1 MRLGEPVAPGV
12 GDLDAEGAGDHV
24 EREPEV
30 PSRDAAVGRRVD
42 GQLGDDLAGRI
53 HGQAPGTQLGCPEAP
68 GLVGAAWRGGEL
80 HAEVADGG
88 GRFGGSLIHVTQRG
102 RSCVPWNVTLCV
114 RTVTVR
120 WLSGAVGAVPTVGT
134 GRAPRASRTVPRE
147 RCGMTAV
154 EAGAGRLKEEAD
166 EPGWE
171 VDPDDEWGVAVI
183 TTVGR
188 QLKLRREAAGL
199 RAAEFGRIVG
209 YGEDMVYK
217 IEGGKRIPRQEFLD
231 KADEVLNAGGLIAAA
246 WEDVK
251 KVRYPKKVRA
261 LGKLEAAAVEI
272 AVYQSNSINGLLQTP
287 EHARAV
293 IGAAQPPYSPDDV
306 ERMVAARIARRTV
319 FERDPAPAL
328 SFVLE
333 EGVMRRPIGGTMVWR
348 QQLER
353 LLEVGRLHN
362 VVLQVMPTN
371 CETHSGTDGT
381 IELLKFA
388 DGTAVGRADGEFNG
402 RPTTDPKQLRILEL
416 QYGTI
421 RAQALSPRE
430 SLAFIEH
437 LLGET

>member
-1 MRLGEPVAPGV
+1 
-12 GDLDAEGAGDHV
+12 
-24 EREPEV
+24 
-30 PSRDAAVGRRVD
+30 
-42 GQLGDDLAGRI
+42 
-53 HGQAPGTQLGCPEAP
+53 
-68 GLVGAAWRGGEL
+68 
-80 HAEVADGG
+80 
-88 GRFGGSLIHVTQRG
+88 
-102 RSCVPWNVTLCV
+102 
-114 RTVTVR
+114 
-120 WLSGAVGAVPTVGT
+120 
-134 GRAPRASRTVPRE
+134 
-147 RCGMTAV
+147 MTAV

-188 QLKLRREAAGL
+188 QLKLRREAAGM
-199 RAAEFGRIVG
+199 RAAEFGRVVG

-231 KADEVLNAGGLIAAA
+231 KADEVLNAGGLIAAT

-251 KVRYPKKVRA
+251 KVRYPKRVRE
-261 LGKLEAAAVEI
+261 LGKMEAKAVEI
-272 AVYQSNSINGLLQTP
+272 GLYECNIVAGLLQTP

-306 ERMVAARIARRTV
+306 ERMVAARLARQTV

-333 EGVMRRPIGGTMVWR
+333 EGVLRRPIGGKMAWR

-362 VVLQVMPTN
+362 VVLQVMPMN
-371 CETHSGTDGT
+371 CETHSGMDGR

-388 DGTAVGRADGEFNG
+388 DGTAVGRSDGAFSG
-402 RPTTDPKQLRILEL
+402 RPTSDPRQLRILEL
-416 QYGTI
+416 RYGTI

-430 SLAFIEH
+430 SMAFIEQ